1 MRWGKPLTS
10 NPVSYQNLL
19 PVEAYTSQEWF
30 ERELKELFGKCWQYV
45 AMASDI
51 PDEGDFLTVE
61 IGAFPLVVIR
71 GKEGKIHAFHNIC
84 RHRGT
89 QLLRVAGKGTKV
101 ITCPYHDWT
110 YSIEGELKSIPSK
123 QRFPDIDMSKLG
135 LYPALVDTWR
145 GMIFVNPDNEA
156 ESLGSWLGKLDI
168 EFGPHQPENL
178 VEYEKA
184 IVYEIKANWK
194 IFVENYI
201 DGYHLTHL
209 HSETLKDYDHSKQE
223 SKFINRHWVFNEP
236 LTTRYKKSLKKESPL
251 PLIDHIPDDKM
262 GAYVHMLFPCFGLAG
277 VESLWSTVQIIPKA
291 PDLTIVKI
299 RTWTMPI
306 STSDYIKM
314 TKDDLIARFHIVKQK
329 KSLLSAGKFLLYA
342 LTGDDGSDNLVKLP
356 EDGDPLSSNDF
367 MIEDIYACEQQ
378 QSAMKSPKFA
388 IGPMTQDLE
397 DSIVQFHKHVSE
409 FMS

>member
-1 MRWGKPLTS
+1 MAG
-10 NPVSYQNLL
+10 NPDPYLL
-19 PVEAYTSQEWF
+19 PVEAYTSREWF
-30 ERELKELFGKCWQYV
+30 ERELRDLFGRCWQFV

-51 PDEGDFLTVE
+51 PDEGDFLAVE
-61 IGAFPLVVIR
+61 VGAFPLVVIR
-71 GKEGKIHAFHNIC
+71 GKRGKIHAFHNIC

-101 ITCPYHDWT
+101 IKCPYHDWT
-110 YSIEGELKSIPSK
+110 YSIEGELKSIPGK
-123 QRFPDIDMSKLG
+123 QRFPDVDMSKLG
-135 LYPALVDTWR
+135 LHLARVDTWR
-145 GMIFVNPDNEA
+145 GMIFANPDSGA
-156 ESLGSWLGKLDI
+156 KSLENWLGHLDA
-168 EFGPHQPENL
+168 EFGPHQPDRL

-184 IVYEIKANWK
+184 MVYEVRANWK

-209 HSETLKDYDHSKQE
+209 HSETLKDYNHRKQE
-223 SKFINRHWVFNEP
+223 SRFINRHWAFYEP
-236 LTTRYKKSLKKESPL
+236 LTAKYRESLKKESPL
-251 PLIDHIPDDKM
+251 PLIDHISDDKM

-277 VESLWSTVQIIPKA
+277 VESLWSIVQIIPKA

-306 STSDYIKM
+306 STSDYLKM
-314 TKDDLIARFHIVKQK
+314 AKGDLIAKFHVAKKK

-342 LTGDDGSDNLVKLP
+342 LTGDDGSGNVVKLSGD
-356 EDGDPLSSNDF
+356 EDPLTSSDF

-378 QSAMKSPKFA
+378 QRAMKSPKFA
-388 IGPMTQDLE
+388 IGPMAKDLE